1 MRRITL
7 RTSGLPSEPA
17 IQTFLKAREL
27 EARGADVV
35 HLEIGEPDFDTPGH
49 IRDALKDAVDSG
61 QTHYCDSQGVYELRE
76 AIADRIASVRGVDV
90 DPDSIVVTPGLR
102 PVLFYGA
109 LVTLQDGDEGI
120 YCDPAFAAFPAVIQF
135 AGATAV
141 PVPVRGNDGFRLDVD
156 ELRRA
161 VTPRTRLLTLNSPH
175 NPTGGVL
182 TEEDLRAIETIA
194 CEHDLYVLSDE
205 TYEDIFYEDR
215 PRSVIEFPALR
226 ARSIVMSGFSKTY
239 CMTGWRLGYA
249 VLPPALV
256 EPFVRLTANSVS
268 CTNTFIQHA
277 AVAAMRGSQSC
288 VHEMVEQ
295 FRQRRDV
302 LVDRLNRMPG
312 VSCHT
317 PSGAFY
323 AFADVSG
330 VGLPDDELARI
341 LLEEAGVAALAGSAF
356 GECGRGYLRFAY
368 TTSMENIVK
377 GMDRMERVVAS
388 LPTARAA

>member
-1 MRRITL
+1 MREISFRV
-7 RTSGLPSEPA
+7 GELPSEPA
-17 IQTFLKAREL
+17 IQTFLKARKL
-27 EARGADVV
+27 ESRGADVV
-35 HLEIGEPDFDTPGH
+35 HFEIGEPDFETPVH
-49 IRDALKDAVDSG
+49 IREALKHAVDGG
-61 QTHYCDSQGVYELRE
+61 QTHYCDSQGVRELRE
-76 AIADRIASVRGVDV
+76 AIADRIGTVRDVDV
-90 DPDSIVVTPGLR
+90 DPGSIVVTPGLR

-109 LVTLQDGDEGI
+109 LVTLHDGDEGI
-120 YCDPAFAAFPAVIQF
+120 YCDPAFAAFPAVIRF

-141 PVPVRGNDGFRLDVD
+141 AVPLHGDTGFQLDVD

-175 NPTGGVL
+175 NPTGAVL
-182 TEEDLRAIETIA
+182 SEEDLRAIEEIA
-194 CEHDLYVLSDE
+194 CEHDLFVLSDE
-205 TYEDIFYEDR
+205 TYEEIYYEDR

-226 ARSIVMSGFSKTY
+226 ERSIVMSGFSKTY

-249 VLPPALV
+249 VLPPALI

-268 CTNTFIQHA
+268 CTNTFVQHA
-277 AVAAMRGSQSC
+277 AVAALRDSQSC
-288 VHEMVEQ
+288 VHEMVAQ
-295 FRQRRDV
+295 FRRRRDV

-330 VGLPDDELARI
+330 LGLPDEELARI

-356 GECGRGYLRFAY
+356 GACGRGYLRFAY
-368 TTSMENIVK
+368 TTSMDNILK
-377 GMDRMERVVAS
+377 GMDRMEGVVSS
-388 LPTARAA
+388 LPTIRVA